1 MTKGRMFFGVL
12 VLMCIGIFL
21 ITGPAF
27 ARPIELN
34 FNLFIHDKHERYVH
48 CHMKWIEMIEKK
60 TGGKVKITPYFSN
73 SLTPMPEKFNSTV
86 AGIADISEGLVFV
99 NPGRFPMSEML
110 LLPELG
116 LETAEN
122 AGKAW
127 WHLFQTMPAM
137 QKEYAGVK
145 MLFLHASPKMMIAT
159 RKKPVRT
166 IADLKGLKIWATGA
180 IPVKTAKALG
190 FTPVAL
196 APGEV
201 YLALDKGV
209 IDGCFADFEILVSR
223 RFYEVTKYITTN
235 LYMNHTPFYVIM
247 NQNVWNGLPPDVKK
261 VFEELTGEWA
271 VEFYGKIRDEE
282 EVAAKK
288 KAEEKGMEMLELSPA
303 EMAKAKKLVEPVKAA
318 VAAELEAKGLPGKK
332 ALQELTSF
340 ATK

>member
-1 MTKGRMFFGVL
+1 MIKGRMFL
-12 VLMCIGIFL
+12 VVVVMVCVGIFL
-21 ITGPAF
+21 FSGLAL

-34 FNLFIHDKHERYVH
+34 FNLFISDKHARYVY
-48 CHMKWIEMIEKK
+48 CHKPWIEMIEKK
-60 TGGKVKITPYFSN
+60 SGGKVKITPYFSN

-86 AGIADISEGLVFV
+86 AGIADISEGLVYV

-127 WHLFQTMPAM
+127 WHLYETMPAM

-145 MLFLHASPKMMIAT
+145 MLFVHSSPKMMIAT
-159 RKKPVRT
+159 RKKPIRKLE
-166 IADLKGLKIWATGA
+166 DLKGLKIWTTGS

-209 IDGCFADFEILVSR
+209 IDGCFADFEILTSR

-247 NQNVWNGLPPDVKK
+247 NQGVWDGLPPDVKK

-271 VEFYGKIRDEE
+271 VEFYGKIRDKEE
-282 EVAAKK
+282 LENKK
-288 KAEEKGMEMLELSPA
+288 IAGEKGMEMITLPPE
-303 EMAKAKKLVEPVKAA
+303 EVAKAKERVEPVKEEV
-318 VAAELEAKGLPGKK
+318 VADLEAKGLPGEK
-332 ALQELTSF
+332 ALQELESF
-340 ATK
+340 AAK